1 MNLRLSIEFTDKM
14 TPIDNTIDN
23 SHQALDQ
30 NNSYQI
36 TNKQTTEDKKRLAN
50 VESNYSRILTE
61 NHQSSQDLVGNYLRT
76 IGRIPLLSG
85 EEEIELSRQVADLLE
100 FERIRQQLIEKLG
113 RQPSDREWA
122 QAMNMMLPEFH
133 RRLHRSRRA
142 KNKMISANLRL
153 VVFIAKKYLRR
164 GLSLEDS
171 IQEGNLGL
179 IRAVEKF
186 DPEKGYKFS
195 TYAYWWIRQSITKA
209 TAEQSR
215 TIRLPSHI
223 YDKLASIRKA
233 FKLLS
238 QKLKRQPDEVEMA
251 EYLDITVKKLRFLLR
266 VTQAPFSLENP
277 IDRDEDSRLLGE
289 GIESELPTPE
299 EWIVKELIREEVA
312 SILDCLSDRERDV
325 LRLRYGLD
333 GGMIMTPSEVA
344 RMLDLSQKE
353 VNRIRAGAMNKL
365 RCLYGDSDSK
375 DYLV

>member
-1 MNLRLSIEFTDKM
+1 M